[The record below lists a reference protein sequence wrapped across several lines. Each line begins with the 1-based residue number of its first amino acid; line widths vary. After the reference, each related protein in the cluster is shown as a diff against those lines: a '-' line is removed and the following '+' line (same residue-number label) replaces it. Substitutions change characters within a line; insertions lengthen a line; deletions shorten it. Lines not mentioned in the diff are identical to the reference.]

1 MLNNLKIK
9 NYRLFKDFEIPALA
23 NVNLIVGENNSG
35 KSSLLEAI
43 HLLTSDD
50 VRSSLFHLLKERGEY
65 ISSVS
70 NSRFEENKISAYQIA
85 HIFYNHLL
93 KIRQTIK
100 IFDNDNKHLNLQI
113 ALFNAGDA
121 QQLENAQEVS
131 IPRYEI
137 DDGDK
142 GIWFKHSQLDVS
154 EAMYL
159 NTDDLVPAHNIRT
172 SRMFPSKTTLSK
184 FISTNYLGYDELSVL
199 WDHITL
205 TPKED
210 KIIEALQIL
219 EPSVNRISFTSSQTS
234 NSGILLRLDNQEK
247 PIPLGSMGDGMRR
260 ILTIA
265 ASLVNV
271 SGGTLLIDEID
282 TGLYYVTLVDMWKLI
297 LKTAQKEKV
306 QVFATT
312 HSNDCIKAF
321 TQALNEFEKPEF
333 GKLIRLDKKDEGITA
348 TSYMAD
354 ELHIAVEQDI
364 EVR

>member
-9 NYRLFKDFEIPALA
+9 NYRLFEDFEIPTLA

-43 HLLTSDD
+43 YLLTGKRTS
-50 VRSSLFHLLKERGEY
+50 FNLLQLLDARGEY
-65 ISSVS
+65 IILPSKI
-70 NSRFEENKISAYQIA
+70 NGRNARGYEISRIFHAYLQNDQQKIEIISGDNKLSIFQKLGKETQLVIDKNKIVGGL
-85 HIFYNHLL
+85 HIRDGL
-93 KIRQTIK
+93 
-100 IFDNDNKHLNLQI
+100 
-113 ALFNAGDA
+113 
-121 QQLENAQEVS
+121 
-131 IPRYEI
+131 IPR
-137 DDGDK
+137 DGYFTPFFDISK
-142 GIWFKHSQLDVS
+142 LI
-154 EAMYL
+154 
-159 NTDDLVPAHNIRT
+159 TAH
-172 SRMFPSKTTLSK
+172 
-184 FISTNYLGYDELSVL
+184 YLGYDELAAL
-199 WDHITL
+199 WDKITL
-205 TPKED
+205 TPAED

-234 NSGILLRLDNQEK
+234 NSGILLRLDNQEN

-282 TGLYYVTLVDMWKLI
+282 TGLYYATLVDMWTLI
-297 LKTAQKEKV
+297 LKTAQKENV

-321 TQALNEFEKPEF
+321 TQALNEFENPEF
-333 GKLIRLDKKDEGITA
+333 GKLIRLDKEGAEIKA
-348 TSYMAD
+348 VLYLAD
-354 ELHIAVEQDI
+354 ELDIAIEQDI